1 MGIALKQSQIIMI
14 GGAVPSSRP
23 KPDSLYGRFKAAAK
37 ALKQEC
43 LALYYAIHDP
53 RTPLVAKVLPWMVS
67 TYDAPEHMVTCS
79 ATFTQSGQAHS
90 QCLPFTFRCLR
101 MRYHPWT

>member
-1 MGIALKQSQIIMI
+1 MAGDSA
-14 GGAVPSSRP
+14 SSPRP

-43 LALYYAIHDP
+43 LALYYAVHDP

-67 TYDAPEHMVTCS
+67 THDAPEHKVTCC
-79 ATFTQSGQAHS
+79 ATCTQQWPG
-90 QCLPFTFRCLR
+90 P
-101 MRYHPWT
+101 